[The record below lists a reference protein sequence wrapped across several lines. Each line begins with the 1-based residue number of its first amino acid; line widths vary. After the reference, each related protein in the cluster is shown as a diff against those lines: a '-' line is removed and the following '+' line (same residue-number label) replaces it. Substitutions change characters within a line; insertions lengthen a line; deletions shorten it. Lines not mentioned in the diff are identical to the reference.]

1 MKKLAATVNMTRA
14 EWLQWRTCGIGGSDA
29 SIIAGVNA
37 YTSVY
42 ELWQC
47 KTGQRV
53 PKDADNDFTHFGTI
67 LEPIIKQEF
76 TRRTGLKVRNRRA
89 IYQSDEYPFMIADLD
104 GVVNDHGEMCVFEAK
119 TASAYKLEVWEKG
132 VPLEYLYQIQHYLAV
147 TGWKRAYIA
156 ALIGG
161 NHFIYHVIERN
172 ETMISEIIA
181 MEKRFWENYVLP
193 KIEPPMDGSEA
204 TREFLNETYAQAVS
218 TVIELPEETL
228 ELCQVYDDL
237 SRQIEALKEQKEAVT
252 NQMKFYLG
260 ENEKGIV
267 GDREITWK
275 NVTTTTFDRK
285 RLAKEHQELYDE
297 YCTQSQ
303 YRRFQVA

>member
-1 MKKLAATVNMTRA
+1 MKKLISTANMTRD
-14 EWLQWRTCGIGGSDA
+14 EWLEWRTCGIGGSDA

-42 ELWQC
+42 ELWQY
-47 KTGQRV
+47 KTGQRI
-53 PKDADNDFTHFGTI
+53 PKEADNDFTHFGTI
-67 LEPIIKQEF
+67 LESIIKQEF

-119 TASAYKLEVWEKG
+119 TASAYKLEIWEKG
-132 VPLEYLYQIQHYLAV
+132 VPLEYLYQVQHYLVV
-147 TGWKRAYIA
+147 TGWKKAYIA
-156 ALIGG
+156 VLIGG
-161 NHFIYHVIERN
+161 NHFICRVIERD
-172 ETMISEIIA
+172 EGMIAKIIA
-181 MEKRFWENYVLP
+181 MERRFWEGHVLP

-204 TREFLNETYAQAVS
+204 TRVYLNETYAQAVS

-228 ELCQVYDDL
+228 ELCKVYDDL
-237 SRQIEALKEQKEAVT
+237 SRQIEALKGQKEAIT
-252 NQMKFYLG
+252 NQIKFYLG
-260 ENEKGIV
+260 ENEKGVV

-285 RLAKEHQELYDE
+285 RLEREHQELYKE

>member
-1 MKKLAATVNMTRA
+1 MKKLISTANMTRD
-14 EWLQWRTCGIGGSDA
+14 EWLEWRTCGIGGSDA

-42 ELWQC
+42 ELWQY
-47 KTGQRV
+47 KTGQRI
-53 PKDADNDFTHFGTI
+53 PKEADNDFTHFGTI

-132 VPLEYLYQIQHYLAV
+132 VPLEYLYQVQHYLAV
-147 TGWKRAYIA
+147 TGWKKAYIA
-156 ALIGG
+156 VLVGG
-161 NHFIYHVIERN
+161 NHFICRVIERD
-172 ETMISEIIA
+172 ETMIAKIIA
-181 MEKRFWENYVLP
+181 MERRFWEGQVLP

-204 TREFLNETYAQAVS
+204 TRVYLNETYAQAVS

-228 ELCQVYDDL
+228 ELCKVYDEL
-237 SRQIEALKEQKEAVT
+237 SRQIEALKEQKEAIT

-260 ENEKGIV
+260 ENEKGVV

-285 RLAKEHQELYDE
+285 RLEREHQELYKE

>member
-1 MKKLAATVNMTRA
+1 MKKLISTANMTRD
-14 EWLQWRTCGIGGSDA
+14 EWLEWRTCGIGGSDA

-42 ELWQC
+42 ELWQY
-47 KTGQRV
+47 KTGQRI
-53 PKDADNDFTHFGTI
+53 PKEADNDFTHFGTI

-132 VPLEYLYQIQHYLAV
+132 VPLEYLYQVQHYLAV
-147 TGWKRAYIA
+147 TGWKKAYIA
-156 ALIGG
+156 VLIGG
-161 NHFIYHVIERN
+161 NHFICRVIERD
-172 ETMISEIIA
+172 EAMIVKIIA
-181 MEKRFWENYVLP
+181 MERRFWEGHVLP

-204 TREFLNETYAQAVS
+204 TRVYLNETYAQAVS

-228 ELCQVYDDL
+228 ELCKVYDEL
-237 SRQIEALKEQKEAVT
+237 SRQIEALKEQKEAIT

-260 ENEKGIV
+260 ENEKGVV

-285 RLAKEHQELYDE
+285 RLEREHQELYKE